1 MRIFIAIDLPETI
14 KEKLKKIK
22 VDERIAEMNS
32 PGDYHLTLKF
42 LGEISKRQIEIVQ
55 NNLRKIKFKGF
66 KLNLSRIG
74 FFPNSNFINIVWAG
88 VTPKR
93 KITELKHRIDDGLM
107 DLFQRDKRFDPHI
120 TLGRV
125 KDIKDKIKFKESLDL
140 EIEGTFKVNNF
151 KLIKSKLG
159 KNGAEYETLEEF
171 A

>member
-1 MRIFIAIDLPETI
+1 M
-14 KEKLKKIK
+14 
-22 VDERIAEMNS
+22 
-32 PGDYHLTLKF
+32 
-42 LGEISKRQIEIVQ
+42 
-55 NNLRKIKFKGF
+55 
-66 KLNLSRIG
+66 SRIG